1 MSAGFGWSLGD
12 VVLLTKTTRRV
23 IWALKRNGG
32 ASSQFQQAAKSL
44 ESLQATLNE
53 IKSVLSTSEPD
64 FRSVVRSHAQ
74 LDDSTSS
81 IADFYDRILR
91 KYERTLGVQASGR
104 ALPKIWGKLTWA
116 FDAAKDL
123 AEFQA
128 HLSMQLQV
136 VQLEMANQQW

>member
-12 VVLLTKTTRRV
+12 VILLTKTTHRV
-23 IWALKRNGG
+23 IRALKGNGG
-32 ASSQFQQAAKSL
+32 AASQFQQAVKSL
-44 ESLQATLNE
+44 ESFQATLNE

-64 FRSVVRSHAQ
+64 FRNVVRENAR

-81 IADFYDRILR
+81 IADFHDRILR
-91 KYERTLGVQASGR
+91 KYERTLGLQATGR
-104 ALPKIWGKLTWA
+104 ALPKTWGKLTWA

-123 AEFQA
+123 AEFQT

-136 VQLEMANQQW
+136 VQLGMANQQW